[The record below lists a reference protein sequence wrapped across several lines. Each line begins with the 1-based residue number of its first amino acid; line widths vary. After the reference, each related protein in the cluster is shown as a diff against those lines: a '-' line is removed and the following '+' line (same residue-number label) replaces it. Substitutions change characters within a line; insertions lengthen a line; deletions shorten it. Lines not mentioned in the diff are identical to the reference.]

1 MEQGYGKNTES
12 TRPATPGEQII
23 LPISELPAEENV
35 DFLETSFFRV
45 DKSRKLPTPSEVRSK
60 VVHNRSQTRRPDPVW
75 FAEDK
80 LVVKWGEYVTIA
92 EGQVYWMIQ
101 NRLKEIPAPEIYGW
115 RTEGN
120 QVFLYLECII
130 GLQLEEKYNELS
142 HEDKLEICGQIKM
155 AKVALGRLRQEPDG
169 KFLGSIGRQPLLDV
183 ICEDDNNLAGPFIT
197 IAAFHDWLNNRVLR
211 RFPDPEA
218 MIPLR
223 KILPD
228 NASIVFSHGDLHPKN
243 ILLSPTKLSKI
254 VAIVD
259 WHQSGWYPSYWERC
273 KAEWGNLGDWASKYL
288 PEALDSSYSEH
299 SDELYNAFCMYTQLL
314 GVL

>member
-1 MEQGYGKNTES
+1 MEQGHGNSIES
-12 TRPATPGEQII
+12 TQSAIPGEQII
-23 LPISELPAEENV
+23 LPISELPAEKNV
-35 DFLETSFFRV
+35 DFLETSFFRA
-45 DKSRKLPTPSEVRSK
+45 DKSRKLPTPLEVRSRAT
-60 VVHNRSQTRRPDPVW
+60 HSRTRRPDPVW
-75 FAEDK
+75 FIEDK
-80 LVVKWGEYVTIA
+80 LVVKWEEYVTIA

-120 QVFLYLECII
+120 QVFLYLECIA
-130 GLQLEEKYNELS
+130 GRQLEEVYDELS

-155 AKVALGRLRQEPDG
+155 AKVALGRLQQDPHE

-183 ICEDDNNLAGPFIT
+183 ICENDDNLAGPFLT
-197 IAAFHDWLNNRVLR
+197 VAAFHDWLNDRVLR

-218 MIPLR
+218 TMPLR
-223 KILPD
+223 KMLPD
-228 NASIVFSHGDLHPKN
+228 NALIVFSHGDLHPKN
-243 ILLSPTKLSKI
+243 ILISPAKLSKI

-273 KAEWGNLGDWASKYL
+273 KAEWGNLGDWANKYL
-288 PEALDSSYSEH
+288 PEALENSEH
-299 SDELYNAFCMYTQLL
+299 SDQLYNAFCMYTQLL